1 MAKQA
6 AGASGDS
13 FMTALRN
20 SPATKALAEQAKGLV
35 EAQANRVVGKVG
47 DGIAGTADK
56 LTKVGETGELPPIA
70 DGAKRLLQG
79 DNPVKAAAG
88 AATSGLGQK
97 AKGLLDKIMGK
108 GKGSGRAKAMNIE
121 ETLDVGVPVATAYN
135 QWTQFQD
142 FTRFMKGVES
152 VEQSSETET
161 NWRVKVF
168 KSRRTWKANT
178 QEQVPDERIVW
189 TSEGAKGSTKGV
201 VTFHPLGDNLTRIL
215 VAIEYYPSGFF
226 EKTGNLWRAAGRRA
240 RLDLKNFRRFV
251 MMEGEA
257 TGEWRGEIR
266 DGEVVDA
273 GEDGAESQDDSGAES
288 QDDSGE
294 DAAQS
299 QHEERPRRRRRSGE
313 DVGESQEDRPRRRR
327 ASGAKAPA
335 KKASP
340 QQGRASSSATGGQ
353 RKPSA
358 RAAKAAESSSEGTR
372 RRRSTGG
379 PSGNGARSTRASGS
393 SGNGSRRS
401 SGTRSAS
408 ASNGGSRRATKAT
421 GTTRSRAGSRSS

>member
-13 FMTALRN
+13 LISALRN
-20 SPATKALAEQAKGLV
+20 SPATKALADQAKGLV
-35 EAQANRVVGKVG
+35 EAHASRVVDKVG
-47 DGIAGTADK
+47 DSIAGTAEK
-56 LTKVGETGELPPIA
+56 LTKVGESGELPPIA
-70 DGAKRLLQG
+70 EGAKRLLQG
-79 DNPVKAAAG
+79 DSPVKAVAG
-88 AATSGLGQK
+88 AAKSNLGQK
-97 AKGLLDKIMGK
+97 AGGLLDKIKGGGK
-108 GKGSGRAKAMNIE
+108 GKGSGQSKAFNIE
-121 ETLDVGVPVATAYN
+121 ETIDVGVPVTTAYN

-142 FTRFMKGVES
+142 FGRFMKGVES
-152 VEQSSETET
+152 VEQSDETET

-168 KSRRTWKANT
+168 KSRRTWKAKI

-226 EKTGNLWRAAGRRA
+226 EKTGSLWRAAGRRT

-273 GEDGAESQDDSGAES
+273 GESGSESQ
-288 QDDSGE
+288 E
-294 DAAQS
+294 DATDS
-299 QHEERPRRRRRSGE
+299 QEKKPRRRRAAAQ
-313 DVGESQEDRPRRRR
+313 DADESEEGRPRRRR
-327 ASGAKAPA
+327 ASSAKESA
-335 KKASP
+335 KESSP
-340 QQGRASSSATGGQ
+340 QRRRAPSKATGGQ

-358 RAAKAAESSSEGTR
+358 RAAKAAESSSEGAR
-372 RRRSTGG
+372 RRRS
-379 PSGNGARSTRASGS
+379 PAAQSGNGARSTRASASSG
-393 SGNGSRRS
+393 SGNGRRRS
-401 SGTRSAS
+401 GSTGS
-408 ASNGGSRRATKAT
+408 ASNGSGGRRATKTT